1 MLKIYLSS
9 SSGIPKCLTC
19 IVTIAM
25 FDELKLPSMK
35 KNQKVMVAE
44 VVYPLGCN
52 RRVEGLCS
60 CVSYQLVHLEVRY
73 VKLNLAI
80 IFYHISCISL

>member
-1 MLKIYLSS
+1 MVFFSDGFMLKIYLSG
-9 SSGIPKCLTC
+9 SSGIPKCLPC

-44 VVYPLGCN
+44 VVYFLGAYARN
-52 RRVEGLCS
+52 PAG
-60 CVSYQLVHLEVRY
+60 
-73 VKLNLAI
+73 
-80 IFYHISCISL
+80 